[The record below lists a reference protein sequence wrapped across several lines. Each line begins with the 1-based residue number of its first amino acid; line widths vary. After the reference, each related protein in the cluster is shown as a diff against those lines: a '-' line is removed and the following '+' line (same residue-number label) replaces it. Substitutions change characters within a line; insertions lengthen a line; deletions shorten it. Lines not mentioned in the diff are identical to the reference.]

1 MRNTRNQTLGGK
13 IFDVSNYLLLFLMGV
28 VCLLPMLHLLALSLS
43 NKDAIMAGK
52 VAILPVG
59 FQIDS
64 YKKIIT
70 DSKFVQ
76 AATVSV
82 VRTVL
87 GVTVNMLLTVL
98 AAYPLSKQ
106 PSAFRARKYYVWF
119 FLFSMLFNGG
129 IVPTYMVVSY
139 TKLIDTI
146 WALILPGAVPVFSV
160 ILLQNYFK
168 SLPYE
173 LCESAQLDGAGH
185 WRILFQIF
193 LPLSKPVLS
202 VLVLFSAF
210 NHWNSWFD
218 GMLYINS
225 TSKYPLQTYLQTI
238 VVEIDPAQVSN
249 LRDLENICAEN
260 TNAAQ
265 IFLAIIPILM
275 IYPFL
280 QKHFTKGIVLGA
292 VKG

>member
-1 MRNTRNQTLGGK
+1 MRNTRNQTPGGR
-13 IFDVSNYLLLFLMGV
+13 IFDISNYFLLLLMGV

-43 NKDAIMAGK
+43 AKDAIMAGK
-52 VAILPVG
+52 VGIIPVE
-59 FQIDS
+59 FQIDA
-64 YKKIIT
+64 YKKILTDNKFIT
-70 DSKFVQ
+70 
-76 AATVSV
+76 ATMVSV
-82 VRTVL
+82 IRTVL
-87 GVTVNMLLTVL
+87 GLAVNMLMIVL

-129 IVPTYMVVSY
+129 IVPTYMIVSY
-139 TKLIDTI
+139 THLIDTI
-146 WALILPGAVPVFSV
+146 WALIIPGAVPVFSV

-168 SLPYE
+168 SLPSE
-173 LCESAQLDGAGH
+173 LSESAQLDGAGH

-225 TSKYPLQTYLQTI
+225 ASKYPLQTYLQTI
-238 VVEIDPAQVSN
+238 VVKIDPAQVSN